1 MRIILA
7 EDLIADV
14 SSASSEQDLFHA
26 LEKVTRRMGF
36 DHFALAYHQRPTGD
50 ETHAMLVH
58 DYPDVWAKIYVSF
71 DLGGTDPVRRACEKT
86 LTGFEW
92 EHLERLIP
100 LTRGDRQML
109 GVGRESGIGDGFT
122 VPRHL
127 PGDASGSCSFVVRP
141 DGVLPRSM
149 LHVAEIVGAFALAS
163 ARRILGFST
172 PSLRP
177 VLSERQRECVLW
189 SARGKTAAEVAI
201 ILSISEETC

>member
-1 MRIILA
+1 MCIRDSGWGVRSDRHRLRP
-7 EDLIADV
+7 DHQVPDPVSYTHLDVYKRQV

-109 GVGRESGIGDGFT
+109 GVGREDVYKRQTSAA
-122 VPRHL
+122 PN
-127 PGDASGSCSFVVRP
+127 
-141 DGVLPRSM
+141 RS
-149 LHVAEIVGAFALAS
+149 S
-163 ARRILGFST
+163 A
-172 PSLRP
+172 
-177 VLSERQRECVLW
+177 
-189 SARGKTAAEVAI
+189 
-201 ILSISEETC
+201 